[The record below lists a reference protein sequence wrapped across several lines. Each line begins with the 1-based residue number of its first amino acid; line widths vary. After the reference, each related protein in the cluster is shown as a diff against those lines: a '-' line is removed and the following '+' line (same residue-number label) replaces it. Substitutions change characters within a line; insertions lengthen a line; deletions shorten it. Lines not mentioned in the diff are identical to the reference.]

1 LRAEVRRHG
10 EVVILRFR
18 REEHRPPR
26 KPSAKRFFRGVKAA
40 LAPCQ
45 EPEIT
50 ADQLEDLIL
59 KTFGSDYQYHILIS
73 DEKFRMITREKVAEL
88 LSKDDTDKLPYIDT
102 YGDCDDFSDVL
113 LGSLTKA
120 TWSQGFAFANFW
132 WYCSQFGHAQNLFVD
147 ESPKIWIIE
156 PQSDEIMSWE
166 DIKAKYPDARA
177 FLVKF

>member
-1 LRAEVRRHG
+1 LRAEVRRRG

-59 KTFGSDYQYHILIS
+59 KTFGSNYQYHILIS
-73 DEKFRMITREKVAEL
+73 DEKFRTISAEAMRKL
-88 LSKDDTDKLPYIDT
+88 LAEDDTDTLPYIET
-102 YGDCDDFSDVL
+102 YSDCDDYSDVL
-113 LGSLTKA
+113 LGQLTRK
-120 TWSQGFAFANFW
+120 TWTQGFALGQL
-132 WYCSQFGHAQNLFVD
+132 WYINEQKGFGHAVNLFCD
-147 ESPKIWIIE
+147 GTKIWVVE
-156 PQSDEIMSWE
+156 PQSDLIVEWGTGDYSGKAFM
-166 DIKAKYPDARA
+166 IK
-177 FLVKF
+177 F